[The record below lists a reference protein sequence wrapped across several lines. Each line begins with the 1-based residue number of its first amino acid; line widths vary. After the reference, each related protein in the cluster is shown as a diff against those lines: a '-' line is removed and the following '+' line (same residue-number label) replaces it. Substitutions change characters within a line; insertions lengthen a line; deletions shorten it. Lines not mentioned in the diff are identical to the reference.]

1 MNRACMERTVIFFI
15 FFSMILVSAF
25 PIAVSAET
33 RYVSDI
39 LVITMR
45 AEEDKDSGVVQ
56 TLRSNTPLEVL
67 EETEEY
73 LKVRTENNQEG
84 WVNKRYITSSIPKP
98 MIIAELGEKINRL
111 ELNLEAIKKGKKQ
124 LENELEE
131 NRQNQG
137 HSIGQYQSAIEQ
149 ERRDAKKVNEEY
161 KDISEKYNQLLNQS
175 QNVTQMA
182 QKIEKLENENSQL
195 QDSEIKNSK
204 TIEKL
209 KSEKNDLFQTGI
221 IRWFIAGA
229 AVLLVGIL
237 LGKISR
243 RKDYY

>member
-1 MNRACMERTVIFFI
+1 
-15 FFSMILVSAF
+15 MILVSSF
-25 PIAVSAET
+25 PIDASAET

-45 AEEDKDSGVVQ
+45 AEEDKDSAVIQ

-84 WVNKRYITSSIPKP
+84 WVNKRYITSSIPKS
-98 MIIAELGEKINRL
+98 MMIAELGEKINRL
-111 ELNLEAIKKGKKQ
+111 ELNLEAIKKEKKQ
-124 LENELEE
+124 LENVLEE

-149 ERRDAKKVNEEY
+149 ERRDAKKLNEEY

-182 QKIEKLENENSQL
+182 QKIEKLENENSRL
-195 QDSEIKNSK
+195 QNSETKNSK

-221 IRWFIAGA
+221 IRWFMAGA

-243 RKDYY
+243 KKDYY